1 MSSAIVHYGQASS
14 EKTAEE
20 NQTCRQIVREV
31 MNFGISQR
39 QQLLLIYLIA
49 LELEDVTKMKSI
61 TEFMK
66 EVMGNDVFLT
76 NNEVPDG
83 STDL

>member
-1 MSSAIVHYGQASS
+1 MSDIVRYGQASS

-31 MNFGISQR
+31 MNFGVSQR
-39 QQLLLIYLIA
+39 QQLLIIYLLA

-66 EVMGNDVFLT
+66 DVMGNDVFLI
-76 NNEVPDG
+76 NKEVSDG